1 MYPGCEKARHS
12 STPSLPSTAS
22 APASTAPP
30 DWLFGLHQKPAEGAD
45 DLLLLVVVLL
55 LRGRCRRRL
64 HRPERPLHLRA
75 TLPLHHVCTA
85 MKPSPSKPHGE
96 FRRKTKNKTRAW
108 FNFVLAPP
116 RVEGVCGRQ
125 VAHALYHGPAQNA
138 PNSAPRPDGDSRVSI
153 CCPWSSLLPSIR
165 GMILSDHELWAAV
178 YIHSN

>member
-45 DLLLLVVVLL
+45 DLLL

-116 RVEGVCGRQ
+116 GRGVCGRQ
-125 VAHALYHGPAQNA
+125 DAHALYHGRREARGEEGGHRQIRSPALQ
-138 PNSAPRPDGDSRVSI
+138 PSAQSQRKATADWRRNPR
-153 CCPWSSLLPSIR
+153 L
-165 GMILSDHELWAAV
+165 
-178 YIHSN
+178 HSTG